1 MSANLVSLQT
11 TNRLIVKM
19 RRELGAFAQYLDDPK
34 ISEIMLNSDGRVWV
48 QTQTGAVPVGTM
60 DESRANAFLATF
72 ASTLDDVVT
81 RDDPRINGVLAI
93 DGSRVSGQI
102 SPITNTPT
110 FTIRKHSKEQK
121 RLDFFVETGVMTH
134 EQHNTICQAIEARQ
148 NIIVVGSTG
157 SGKTYLTKS
166 LLHELSYLAPHDR
179 VLTIED
185 VQELIVSSEN
195 YLSWYT
201 APSVSLK
208 DLLHES
214 LRAKPDRIVVG
225 EVRGGECYQ
234 MLKLWNTGHSGGF
247 ATIHANRGVMDGL
260 KRLEQMCAESPETV
274 GLGPEW
280 IRELVGD
287 VVDLLVVITLGKGG
301 KRQIETIVDVN
312 GVVNGKYEIETL

>member
-1 MSANLVSLQT
+1 MSKET
-11 TNRLIVKM
+11 INRLIVKM
-19 RRELGAFAQYLDDPK
+19 RRELGDIAQYLDDPNVT
-34 ISEIMLNSDGRVWV
+34 EIMLNSDSRVWV
-48 QTQTGAVPVGTM
+48 QTPTGAVPVGTM
-60 DESRANAFLATF
+60 DASRANAFLATF
-72 ASTLDDVVT
+72 ASMQDDVVT

-102 SPITNTPT
+102 SPITNSPT

-121 RLDFFVETGVMTH
+121 RLDYFVESGVMTRT
-134 EQHNTICQAIEARQ
+134 QHVTICKAITDKR

-195 YLSWYT
+195 ALSWYT
-201 APSVSLK
+201 ASTVSLK

-260 KRLEQMCAESPETV
+260 KRLEQMCAESSETV

-301 KRQIETIVDVN
+301 TRQIEKIVDVQ
-312 GVVNGKYEIETL
+312 GVVNGKYEIQSL